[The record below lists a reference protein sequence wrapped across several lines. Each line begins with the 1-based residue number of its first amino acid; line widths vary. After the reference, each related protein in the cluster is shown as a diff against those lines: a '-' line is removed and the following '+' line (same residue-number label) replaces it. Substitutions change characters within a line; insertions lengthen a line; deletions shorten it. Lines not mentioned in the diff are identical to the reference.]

1 MATKNDFGDTSAMKN
16 PEKESD
22 SEVHRVGG
30 QLHFLHHVTDDKG
43 NRISTVTG
51 PLKVEFRLEDL
62 GQLVA
67 GACAM
72 ALPVA
77 LTEEVWNLG
86 ETLSIG
92 RTLIILGFSVLALA
106 GFIWGIFYGSR
117 IMEYRGHFFKRA
129 VSSYVVTFLVALLLL
144 ILFDKAPLDDLRVTF
159 TRTILVAFPASFAAT
174 AVDYIK

>member
-1 MATKNDFGDTSAMKN
+1 MKD
-16 PEKESD
+16 PEKEPSSRVYRVD
-22 SEVHRVGG
+22 GRLHLVH
-30 QLHFLHHVTDDKG
+30 QVTDDKG
-43 NRISTVTG
+43 NRIATVTG

-67 GACAM
+67 GACVM

-92 RTLIILGFSVLALA
+92 RALLILGFSILVLA
-106 GFIWGIFYGSR
+106 GFIWGLFYGSR
-117 IMEYRGHFFKRA
+117 IVEFRGHFLKRA
-129 VSSYVVTFLVALLLL
+129 VSSYVVTFLVALFFLF
-144 ILFDKAPLDDLRVTF
+144 LFDKAPLDDLRVTF

-174 AVDYIK
+174 AVDFIK

>member
-1 MATKNDFGDTSAMKN
+1 MRPAETNQPSGT
-16 PEKESD
+16 
-22 SEVHRVGG
+22 HRVDGR
-30 QLHFLHHVTDDKG
+30 LHLLHHVHDEEG
-43 NRISTVTG
+43 NLITTVTG

-67 GACAM
+67 GACVM

-86 ETLSIG
+86 ETLSFG
-92 RTLIILGFSVLALA
+92 RTLLILAFSVFALA
-106 GFIWGIFYGSR
+106 SFIWGLFYGKR
-117 IMEYRGHFFKRA
+117 IGQYQGHFFKRVA
-129 VSSYVVTFLVALLLL
+129 SAYLVTFLVALLLL
-144 ILFDKAPLDDLRVTF
+144 ILFDKAPLDDLSVTF